1 MQTSPFEKIV
11 TIVLLLICLGLAGII
26 GLHYLSGS
34 TSRSSTMQ
42 RPNQTSA
49 GDTTVNVSVASVK
62 RATFRRTTTLGAELA
77 SSRQEVSIHS
87 TIAGSVTQISVQ
99 AGQTVQAGDALFT
112 VDPSTAGSKYKS
124 TTVTSPL
131 SGTVYALDGYVGQ
144 HVNTSDTLLS
154 LGMTGKLE
162 IKANISERFL
172 STLQVGMKAAFTTAA
187 WPDEEFSATVQSIGS
202 QVNTTN
208 RTVEVML
215 SIDTSDSR
223 LKEGM
228 FVKLNLITEQQD
240 DVLLIPT
247 DAITTYLGEPVVYI
261 AVDGKAKRVA
271 ITTTSSDDNQ
281 SVVSEGLVGGEQ
293 LITAGSVVDGSSVK
307 IIGEGI

>member
-42 RPNQTSA
+42 RPSQTSA
-49 GDTTVNVSVASVK
+49 GNTTVNVSVASVK
-62 RATFRRTTTLGAELA
+62 RATFTRTTTLGAELA
-77 SSRQEVSIHS
+77 SSRQEVAIHS

-99 AGQTVQAGDALFT
+99 AGQTVLAGDALFT

-131 SGTVYALDGYVGQ
+131 SGTVYTLDAYVGQ

-208 RTVEVML
+208 RTVEVVL

-293 LITAGSVVDGSSVK
+293 LITAGSVVDGTSVK
-307 IIGEGI
+307 IIGEGV